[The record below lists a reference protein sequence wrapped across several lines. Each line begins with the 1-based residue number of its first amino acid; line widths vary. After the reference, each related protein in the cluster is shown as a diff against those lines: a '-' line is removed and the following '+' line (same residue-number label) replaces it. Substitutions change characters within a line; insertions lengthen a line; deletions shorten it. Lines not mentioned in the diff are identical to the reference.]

1 MKVYD
6 IFVNKVANFTINT
19 IRVKHLRRLVIHVT
33 DHENRRVFVQSF
45 VQRQSFIEQ
54 IPAKL
59 GDKFPTYV

>member
-6 IFVNKVANFTINT
+6 IFVNKVVGFTFNT
-19 IRVKHLRRLVIHVT
+19 IRMKHLRRLVIYVT
-33 DHENRRVFVQSF
+33 AHENRLVFVQSF

-54 IPAKL
+54 IPAEL